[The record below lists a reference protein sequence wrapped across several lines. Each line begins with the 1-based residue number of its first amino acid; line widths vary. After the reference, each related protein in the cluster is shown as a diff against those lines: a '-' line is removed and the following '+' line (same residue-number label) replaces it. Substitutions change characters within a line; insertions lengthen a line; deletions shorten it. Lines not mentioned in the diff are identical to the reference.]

1 MMMFENPLKKSKIT
15 RSRTLSETELQAFAA
30 ELDALRQSVLA
41 NIGEEDARYIRRI
54 VKSVRIS
61 SAWS

>member
-1 MMMFENPLKKSKIT
+1 MMMFENPLKKTSLA
-15 RSRTLSETELQAFAA
+15 RSRNLSETELQAFAA

-54 VKSVRIS
+54 VKSKIGRAHV
-61 SAWS
+61 